1 MAMIG
6 KQVPQGPDTGAPAR
20 RVVVKLRRAPQT
32 AAAAEALGRDT
43 VLQSLARSL
52 PGVSVRPYFEDV
64 RAPSIATPHG
74 AEAAPEGQSV
84 FHSFAVIDVPPG
96 TDPVALARSV
106 GERADVEIAYVEGGP
121 TPPPVNPGNNPLA
134 YNQGY
139 LVAAPDGID
148 ALWAWGSTDGTGV
161 GFVDLERGWT
171 LDHEDLAAA
180 NISVISGLNQDY
192 TGHGTAVLG
201 EVLGVDNY
209 LGIVGIAPAVTARV
223 VSQWRTASNYQTAAA
238 ILSAIGAM
246 RAGDVLLLEA
256 QTTYSTVSGYLPV
269 EVEEAVYDAI
279 RTATDAGIIVI
290 EAGGNG
296 GIDLDTFQDTNG
308 RQILNRASADFRDSG
323 AILVGAGGAFA
334 PHGRLSFSNFGSRI
348 DCYAWGED
356 IQTTGDGWTG
366 NASNSYTAQFGG
378 TSGATPIVTGAAILL
393 QSWAR
398 AQQQAYAPK
407 DIRALLADAGLNTP
421 SADPAVDRIGVMPDL
436 RAIIERETQ
445 RLGRVAATAP
455 ALADAGKA

>member
-6 KQVPQGPDTGAPAR
+6 KQVPQGPDTNAPAR
-20 RVVVKLRRAPQT
+20 RVVVKLRRAPQN
-32 AAAAEALGRDT
+32 AAVEAPGRDT

-52 PGVSVRPYFEDV
+52 PGASVRPYFEDV
-64 RAPSIATPHG
+64 RAPSTTTPRSAG
-74 AEAAPEGQSV
+74 MAPEGESV

-139 LVAAPDGID
+139 LGAAPDGIG
-148 ALWAWGSTDGTGV
+148 ALWAWGSADGTGV

-223 VSQWRTASNYQTAAA
+223 VSQWRTASDYQTAAA
-238 ILSAIGAM
+238 ILSAVGAM

-279 RTATDAGIIVI
+279 RAATDAGIIVV

-308 RQILNRASADFRDSG
+308 RQILNRGSADFRDSG

-366 NASNSYTAQFGG
+366 NARNSYTAQFGG

-398 AQQQAYAPK
+398 AQQQAYVPK
-407 DIRALLADAGLNTP
+407 DIRALLADGALNTQ
-421 SADPAVDRIGVMPDL
+421 SADPAVDRIGVMPNL

>member
-6 KQVPQGPDTGAPAR
+6 KQVPQGPDTSAPTR
-20 RVVVKLRRAPQT
+20 RVVVKLRRAAQT
-32 AAAAEALGRDT
+32 AAAEALGRET
-43 VLQSLARSL
+43 ALQSLARSL
-52 PGVSVRPYFEDV
+52 PGASVRPYFEDV
-64 RAPSIATPHG
+64 PAPSTATPRG
-74 AEAAPEGQSV
+74 AGIAPEGESV

-96 TDPVALARSV
+96 TDPAALARSV

-171 LDHEDLAAA
+171 LDHEDLADA

-192 TGHGTAVLG
+192 TGNGTAVLG

-223 VSQWRTASNYQTAAA
+223 VSQWRTASDYQTAAA
-238 ILSAIGAM
+238 ILSAIGTM

-279 RTATDAGIIVI
+279 RAATDAGIIVV

-296 GIDLDTFQDTNG
+296 GIDLDTSQDTNG

-366 NASNSYTAQFGG
+366 NARNSYTAQFGG

-407 DIRALLADAGLNTP
+407 DIRTLLADAALNTQ
-421 SADPAVDRIGVMPDL
+421 SADPAVDRIGVMPNL

>member
-1 MAMIG
+1 
-6 KQVPQGPDTGAPAR
+6 
-20 RVVVKLRRAPQT
+20 
-32 AAAAEALGRDT
+32 LG
-43 VLQSLARSL
+43 
-52 PGVSVRPYFEDV
+52 
-64 RAPSIATPHG
+64 
-74 AEAAPEGQSV
+74 
-84 FHSFAVIDVPPG
+84 
-96 TDPVALARSV
+96 
-106 GERADVEIAYVEGGP
+106 
-121 TPPPVNPGNNPLA
+121 
-134 YNQGY
+134 
-139 LVAAPDGID
+139 
-148 ALWAWGSTDGTGV
+148 AWGSTDGTGV

>member
-1 MAMIG
+1 MAMLG
-6 KQVPQGPDTGAPAR
+6 KQVPQGPDTSAPTR
-20 RVVVKLRRAPQT
+20 RVVVKLRRAAQT
-32 AAAAEALGRDT
+32 AAAEALGRET
-43 VLQSLARSL
+43 ALQSLARSL
-52 PGVSVRPYFEDV
+52 PGASVRPYFEDV
-64 RAPSIATPHG
+64 PAPSTATPRG
-74 AEAAPEGQSV
+74 AGIAPEGESV

-96 TDPVALARSV
+96 TDPAALARSV

-171 LDHEDLAAA
+171 LDHEDLADA

-223 VSQWRTASNYQTAAA
+223 VSQWRTASDYQTAAA
-238 ILSAIGAM
+238 ILSAIGTM

-279 RTATDAGIIVI
+279 RAATDAGIIVV

-334 PHGRLSFSNFGSRI
+334 P
-348 DCYAWGED
+348 
-356 IQTTGDGWTG
+356 
-366 NASNSYTAQFGG
+366 NSYTAQFGG

-407 DIRALLADAGLNTP
+407 DIRTLLADAALNTQ
-421 SADPAVDRIGVMPDL
+421 SADPAVDRIGVMPNL

>member
-6 KQVPQGPDTGAPAR
+6 KQVPQGPDMSAPAR
-20 RVVVKLRRAPQT
+20 RVVVKLRRPPQT

-64 RAPSIATPHG
+64 RPPSIATPRG

-106 GERADVEIAYVEGGP
+106 GERADVEIACVEGGP

-201 EVLGVDNY
+201 EVLGVDND

-279 RTATDAGIIVI
+279 RAATDAGIIVI

-398 AQQQAYAPK
+398 AQEKDYSPK
-407 DIRALLADAGLNTP
+407 DIRALLADAALNTP

-445 RLGRVAATAP
+445 RLRVAATAP